1 MFIKKSIFLNLTLKN
16 TCRKFLNRYYSET
29 IADRQFS
36 LVRMPACHAGGRGFE
51 SRPVRHLMLFI
62 MEILKL
68 TITFQ
73 AGIVL
78 THLALT
84 TPIIFSLLDSDS
96 SSKFLRKIFP
106 RYYLGLLIFSFPVLI
121 FALFNQTTSYV
132 WYLSIFNSIHAAIGF
147 IVIPATNAARDR
159 DWSKTFSYLHG
170 LSVYCTAV
178 IFISSIL
185 IFFSL

>member
-1 MFIKKSIFLNLTLKN
+1 
-16 TCRKFLNRYYSET
+16 
-29 IADRQFS
+29 
-36 LVRMPACHAGGRGFE
+36 
-51 SRPVRHLMLFI
+51 

-68 TITFQ
+68 TIVFQ

-84 TPIIFSLLDSDS
+84 TPIIFSVLDDES

-121 FALFNQTTSYV
+121 YALFNETTAYV
-132 WYLSIFNSIHAAIGF
+132 WYLSIFNAIHAAIGF

-170 LSVYCTAV
+170 
-178 IFISSIL
+178 
-185 IFFSL
+185 

>member
-1 MFIKKSIFLNLTLKN
+1 MI
-16 TCRKFLNRYYSET
+16 RKLSRTGSSVWLECLPVT
-29 IADRQFS
+29 QE
-36 LVRMPACHAGGRGFE
+36 VAG
-51 SRPVRHLMLFI
+51 SSPVRSAIVRFFC

-68 TITFQ
+68 TIIFQ

-84 TPIIFSLLDSDS
+84 TPIIFSVLDDES

-121 FALFNQTTSYV
+121 YALLNETTAYV
-132 WYLSIFNSIHAAIGF
+132 WYLSIFNAIHAAIGF

>member
-1 MFIKKSIFLNLTLKN
+1 
-16 TCRKFLNRYYSET
+16 
-29 IADRQFS
+29 
-36 LVRMPACHAGGRGFE
+36 
-51 SRPVRHLMLFI
+51 

-68 TITFQ
+68 TIVFQ

-84 TPIIFSLLDSDS
+84 TPIIFSVLDDDS

-121 FALFNQTTSYV
+121 YALFNETTAYV
-132 WYLSIFNSIHAAIGF
+132 WYLSIFNAIHAAIGF